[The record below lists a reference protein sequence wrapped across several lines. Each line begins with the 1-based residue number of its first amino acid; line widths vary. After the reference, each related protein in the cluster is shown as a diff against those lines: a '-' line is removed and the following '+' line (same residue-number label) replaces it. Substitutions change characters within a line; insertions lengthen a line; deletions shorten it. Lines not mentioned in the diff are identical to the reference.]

1 MFLAY
6 GFCLGGAVE
15 WGPSGAEPAVPF
27 VLAGESMALVVSA
40 LADPALSQSF
50 MAFKAQ
56 CGVFLW
62 YIGMKEKTCLNL
74 QLVSFTKMTIS
85 LGKFYLFWRNFR
97 HWVGLVSSL
106 TLHLPTHTSVLADAK
121 NFFPGLGEAKLW
133 EGTTKSYIF
142 GFCLKKHK
150 NTFFYLFKNTN
161 L

>member
-97 HWVGLVSSL
+97 RWVGLVSSL
-106 TLHLPTHTSVLADAK
+106 TLHLPTHTSMLADAK
-121 NFFPGLGEAKLW
+121 NFFSRFGRGKTLRRNNQVIHFWLLFKETQK
-133 EGTTKSYIF
+133 YIF
-142 GFCLKKHK
+142 
-150 NTFFYLFKNTN
+150 LFV
-161 L
+161 